1 MIAELQKVAE
11 SGITKDELELAKGN
25 ISGSLAL
32 KFETNQARM
41 SRLASA
47 EIVAGEFMDLDETI
61 ARFDGVVLSEVQAL
75 AKDLIALPRSIVA
88 VGDVSEDM
96 FESFVR

>member
-1 MIAELQKVAE
+1 
-11 SGITKDELELAKGN
+11 
-25 ISGSLAL
+25 
-32 KFETNQARM
+32 M

-61 ARFDGVVLSEVQAL
+61 ARFDGVMLSEVQAL
-75 AKDLIALPRSIVA
+75 AKDLIELPRSIVA

-96 FESFVR
+96 FEGFVR

>member
-1 MIAELQKVAE
+1 
-11 SGITKDELELAKGN
+11 
-25 ISGSLAL
+25 
-32 KFETNQARM
+32 
-41 SRLASA
+41 
-47 EIVAGEFMDLDETI
+47 MDLDETI

>member
-1 MIAELQKVAE
+1 
-11 SGITKDELELAKGN
+11 
-25 ISGSLAL
+25 
-32 KFETNQARM
+32 M

-61 ARFDGVVLSEVQAL
+61 ARFDSVLLSEVQSL

-88 VGDVSEDM
+88 VGDVNEDM

>member
-1 MIAELQKVAE
+1 
-11 SGITKDELELAKGN
+11 
-25 ISGSLAL
+25 
-32 KFETNQARM
+32 M

-61 ARFDGVVLSEVQAL
+61 ARFDSVQLSEVQAL

>member
-1 MIAELQKVAE
+1 MIAELEKVAE

-75 AKDLIALPRSIVA
+75 AKDLIELPRSIVA